1 MLAYR
6 SVYLMAAVA
15 AIGLEGLNNV
25 LHSGLEAARS
35 VGLAMAPSIAVITVC
50 RNHGTL
56 LPRAVDSVARLADP
70 RVRHIVI
77 DGASTDGTVEY
88 LQTNGQCLHY
98 WLSEPDRG
106 IYDAMNKG
114 WNAAPENSYVI
125 FLGADDQLL
134 ALPSTQEIEA
144 ARDAGIS
151 VIYGTTDVGD
161 LPFRSRWDSG
171 IRFRNTVHH
180 QSMAICK
187 SVAPTS
193 PFDDRYRVYGDW
205 DFNLRLWRRGVKAA
219 YSPSLRALA
228 DAGGASAA
236 RPVVESFLIG
246 ARNGGVLA
254 GVGAVAVV
262 FYCAQRD
269 RLRGLRKSM
278 R

>member
-1 MLAYR
+1 M
-6 SVYLMAAVA
+6 
-15 AIGLEGLNNV
+15 
-25 LHSGLEAARS
+25 
-35 VGLAMAPSIAVITVC
+35 ITVC
-50 RNHGTL
+50 RNHVTL
-56 LPRAVDSVARLADP
+56 LPRALDSVTRLADP

-77 DGASTDGTVEY
+77 DGASADGTVEY
-88 LQTNGQCLHY
+88 LKANSECLHY
-98 WLSEPDRG
+98 WRSEPDRG

-114 WNAAPENSYVI
+114 WNAAPENSYII

-134 ALPSTQEIEA
+134 SLPSTQEIVA

-151 VIYGTTDVGD
+151 ILYGTTDVGD
-161 LPFRSRWDSG
+161 LAFRSRWDRG

-180 QSMAICK
+180 QSMLICK
-187 SVAPTS
+187 SVAPAP

-219 YSPSLRALA
+219 YSPSLKALA

-246 ARNGGVLA
+246 TRNSGIVA
-254 GVGAVAVV
+254 GVGAVAIVI
-262 FYCAQRD
+262 YCAQRD
-269 RLRGLRKSM
+269 RLRGLRKPM